1 MTWRH
6 VCVLMALCF
15 ALGLASVEAA
25 RADATTIDFESFAG
39 PSVFGTAEPPLT
51 VDVATFSG
59 GLVMTAVNGL
69 LSDQS
74 SVYGTADFCAGCV
87 SSITITFSMPVDNF
101 SGEVLNGTAA
111 TGAIIRY
118 TVASDL
124 GGSVTKSLG
133 TDISNDAATFTLPD
147 SGITSITISRTEP
160 TPTWDFFIDDVSFTV
175 PTPPK
180 PSTKSDCKD
189 GGWAR
194 FDIFKNQG
202 DCVSYV
208 ATAGRNAPGW
218 ADPPAR
224 SFRAQIDP

>member
-1 MTWRH
+1 
-6 VCVLMALCF
+6 MALCF
-15 ALGLASVEAA
+15 GMGLATVEVA
-25 RADATTIDFESFAG
+25 RADATTIDFESLTG
-39 PSVFGTAEPPLT
+39 PSVFGTAQPPLT
-51 VDVATFSG
+51 VGIATFSG

-87 SSITITFSMPVDNF
+87 SSITITFSMPVDDF
-101 SGEVLNGTAA
+101 SAEVLNGTAA

-133 TDISNDAATFTLPD
+133 TDSSNDAATFTIPD
-147 SGITSITISRTEP
+147 SGITSVTISRTEP
-160 TPTWDFFIDDVSFTV
+160 TPQWDFFIDDISFTV
-175 PTPPK
+175 SIPPTLF

-194 FDIFKNQG
+194 FDVFKNHG

-208 ATAGRNAPGW
+208 VTAGRNAPG
-218 ADPPAR
+218 
-224 SFRAQIDP
+224 